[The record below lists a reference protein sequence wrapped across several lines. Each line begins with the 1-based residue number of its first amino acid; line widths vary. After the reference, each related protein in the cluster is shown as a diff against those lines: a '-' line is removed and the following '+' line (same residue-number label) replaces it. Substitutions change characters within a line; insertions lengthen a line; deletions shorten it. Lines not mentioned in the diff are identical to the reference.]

1 MQTERQKEILE
12 VALNLIA
19 TKGIQGLTIK
29 NLSKDIGIS
38 EPAIYRHYE
47 NKIEILLSIL
57 NLFRMNSV
65 MLFENAVA
73 ENIGTIEKIDHIFA
87 GHFAAFS
94 SNPSLVA
101 VIFSEEIFRNEPILV
116 ERISDIIRQND
127 KMLSSIIIEGQ
138 QAGEIRDDVEAAHL
152 SIMVMGALRLFIK
165 RWQFAGYA
173 FNLPEEGSA
182 FLQSVKRVISINS
195 VNYHETNRL

>member
-19 TKGIQGLTIK
+19 NKGIQGLTIK
-29 NLSKDIGIS
+29 NLSKEIGIS

-47 NKIEILLSIL
+47 NKIQILLSIL
-57 NLFRMNSV
+57 NLFRMNSL
-65 MLFENAVA
+65 MLFEKAVA
-73 ENIGTIEKIDHIFA
+73 EDIGTIEKIDHIFA
-87 GHFAAFS
+87 GHFATFS

-101 VIFSEEIFRNEPILV
+101 VFFSEEIFRNEPALV

-138 QAGEIRDDVEAAHL
+138 QAGEIRGDVEAAHL

-165 RWQFAGYA
+165 RWQFAGYE
-173 FNLPEEGSA
+173 FNLPDEGSA
-182 FLQSVKRVISINS
+182 FLQSVKRVISIKS
-195 VNYHETNRL
+195 VNYH